1 MRVLF
6 VCTALAPHGGIQRFN
21 RNLVRALRDLGVE
34 LDIVIVNDRQTTG
47 KSESDERT
55 RLYGANGSKVRWAAR
70 LLRLLLTRRYD
81 RCVCGHLHL
90 AAAFSAMTMLCGYS
104 REQCVL
110 VLHGV
115 EVWDRVVGWRR
126 RGARHFGRVLA
137 VSNFT
142 AKSFLEQMK
151 GFPADAVTIF
161 PNTISLELPPTP
173 IRSKIPEATSV
184 GLRLLSVTR
193 LARSERDKGILDV
206 LAAVA
211 TLREKIIVRYVVV
224 GEGDD
229 RVFLEERAHLLGLS
243 RHVEFAG
250 ALTDGELWAAYS
262 NADVFI
268 LPSRKEGFGIVFL
281 EAMRF
286 GLPVIGAREKGT
298 VDVIQQNVNGLLV
311 DYGDISAISHAVL
324 ELASNRALRQRLGKA
339 GKSLVESGG
348 QFSFDA
354 FRARCQEWILAV

>member
-6 VCTALAPHGGIQRFN
+6 VCTALALHGGIQRFN
-21 RNLVRALRDLGVE
+21 RNLVRALEDLGTE
-34 LDIVIVNDRQTTG
+34 LDVVAVNDPQTTD
-47 KSESDERT
+47 KYEYAKHT
-55 RLYGANGSKVRWAAR
+55 RLYGANGSKVRWAASV
-70 LLRLLLTRRYD
+70 LGLLLTRRYD

-90 AAAFSAMTMLCGYS
+90 AAAFSAMTTLCGYS
-104 REQCVL
+104 REQSVL

-126 RGARHFGRVLA
+126 RGAWHFGRALA

-142 AKSFLEQMK
+142 ARSFLKQMR

-161 PNTISLELPPTP
+161 PNTISLELPQIP
-173 IRSKIPEATSV
+173 IRSEIPEAISA
-184 GLRLLSVTR
+184 GLKLLSVTR

-211 TLREKIIVRYVVV
+211 TLRETIIVRYVVV

-229 RVFLEERAHLLGLS
+229 RVFLQERAHTLGLS
-243 RHVEFAG
+243 QQVEFAG
-250 ALTDGELWAAYS
+250 ALTDAELWAAYS

-286 GLPVIGAREKGT
+286 GLPVIGAREKGA

-311 DYGDISAISHAVL
+311 DYGDISAIRHAVL
-324 ELASNRALRQRLGKA
+324 ELASNHALRRRLGKA
-339 GKSLVESGG
+339 GKSLVDSGG
-348 QFSFDA
+348 QFSFEA
-354 FRARCQEWILAV
+354 FRARCQEWILAA

>member
-21 RNLVRALRDLGVE
+21 RNLLQALGDLGAE
-34 LDIVIVNDRQTTG
+34 LDVVIVNDPQTTG
-47 KSESDERT
+47 QSPYDKHT
-55 RLYGANGSKVRWAAR
+55 RLHGADGSKVRWAAGV
-70 LLRLLLTRRYD
+70 LRLLLTRRYD

-90 AAAFSAMTMLCGYS
+90 AAAFSALTTLHGYS
-104 REQCVL
+104 REQRVL

-115 EVWDRVVGWRR
+115 EVWNRMVGLRR
-126 RGARHFGRVLA
+126 SGARQFGRVLA

-142 AKSFLEQMK
+142 AESFLEQMSD
-151 GFPADAVTIF
+151 FPADAVTIF
-161 PNTISLELPPTP
+161 PNTISLEPPAIP
-173 IRSKIPEATSV
+173 MRSEPPETTSIGV
-184 GLRLLSVTR
+184 RLLSVTR

-211 TLREKIIVRYVVV
+211 ALRERVNMHYVVV

-229 RVFLEERAHLLGLS
+229 RVFLEERARSLGLS
-243 RHVEFAG
+243 RQVEFAG
-250 ALTDGELWAAYS
+250 ALTDRELWAAYS

-286 GLPVIGAREKGT
+286 GLPVIGAREKGA

-311 DYGDISAISHAVL
+311 EYGDVSAISHAVL
-324 ELASNRALRQRLGKA
+324 ELASDRALRQRLGTA
-339 GKSLVESGG
+339 GKSLVDSGG
-348 QFSFDA
+348 QFSFEA
-354 FRARCQEWILAV
+354 FRSRCQEWILAA